1 MIKREDLINIKKKQ
15 FKGEFS
21 KNAFVR
27 YLQIAEHLIFT
38 EKNKE
43 AKKLL
48 LDLGFEKKIIKEFI
62 KTIKNN
68 YENEDCRDLKEIM
81 QLKIP
86 RRMLN

>member
-48 LDLGFEKKIIKEFI
+48 LDLGFEKKLLRNLSK
-62 KTIKNN
+62 
-68 YENEDCRDLKEIM
+68 L
-81 QLKIP
+81 
-86 RRMLN
+86 

>member
-48 LDLGFEKKIIKEFI
+48 LDLGFEK
-62 KTIKNN
+62 N
-68 YENEDCRDLKEIM
+68 Y
-81 QLKIP
+81 
-86 RRMLN
+86 